1 VAKRLELLFAAW
13 GPDPTPID
21 NYGLITANLD
31 AMIDWYRKVL
41 GMTLNHRAAMPEA
54 RNAPFSA
61 MAFVSNDEADHRI
74 VLFEMPRVPADSNR
88 RGRGSLQHVAFQC
101 QTFDDLLGTYAR
113 LKGLGILPQWAAD
126 HGLGTAIYYA
136 DPDGN
141 IVEINANNYGN
152 TWTATE
158 HMKTVPTTM
167 VQAAI
172 KCRSWMAAAA
182 TSASDLRI
190 HFGSARVAW
199 RSRTPSR
206 SKWPARF

>member
-1 VAKRLELLFAAW
+1 MNTAVTVHPKLHH
-13 GPDPTPID
+13 
-21 NYGLITANLD
+21 YGLITANLD

-61 MAFVSNDEADHRI
+61 MAFVSNDDADHRI
-74 VLFEMPRVPADSNR
+74 VLFEMPGVPADRNR

-101 QTFDDLLGTYAR
+101 ERLDDLLGTYAR

-141 IVEINANNYGN
+141 IVEINVNNYGN
-152 TWTATE
+152 AWTATE
-158 HMKTVPTTM
+158 HMKTMPTTM
-167 VQAAI
+167 VQVDPDKMIAAR
-172 KCRSWMAAAA
+172 KAGA
-182 TSASDLRI
+182 SAWELHERAGAGE
-190 HFGSARVAW
+190 FA
-199 RSRTPSR
+199 
-206 SKWPARF
+206 PAKPFETR